1 MAANKPTNTAPKP
14 MVEDDR
20 DPRHKAGQNY
30 IDHTMARY
38 YAADDLRKDGRA
50 YDEADIERASYL
62 LGRPSPARKEL
73 QFGDEGY
80 GRGVMN
86 KKSGGA
92 PEEEAKKI
100 GYGYKKGGSVKS
112 SASKRA
118 DGIATKGKTKGR
130 MI

>member
-1 MAANKPTNTAPKP
+1 MAAN
-14 MVEDDR
+14 DDR

-62 LGRPSPARKEL
+62 LGPSPVRKEL
-73 QFGDEGY
+73 KFGDEGY

-92 PEEEAKKI
+92 EEDAKKI
-100 GYGYKKGGSVKS
+100 GYRYKKGGSVKS